1 MYDFHKIRNG
11 DHYSEN
17 KAEFK
22 HDEFFRGGLDKLPE
36 IKRKGFK
43 EKDVKTPRINTKSNK
58 RNNRKKAKKK
68 TKPIQKPKL
77 VKGEESYSSP

>member
-17 KAEFK
+17 KAEFR
-22 HDEFFRGGLDKLPE
+22 HEFFFREGFNHLND

-43 EKDVKTPRINTKSNK
+43 EKELGTIKKNTKNP
-58 RNNRKKAKKK
+58 KKHFKKKSSKK
-68 TKPIQKPKL
+68 TKNIKKSAPSETSIRK
-77 VKGEESYSSP
+77 S